1 MRQKLIIAATDF
13 SANADQAVQRALAL
27 ARRRGAEL
35 IIVHVIPPVVN
46 NSPLMDKLVKGEAET
61 TINDLAG
68 RLGKLSQE
76 ELQSRYLSKNG
87 DDRVQALCLEGKASG
102 AILKLVKERD
112 ADLLVIGA
120 TGAMGLAGS
129 LFGAS
134 AGKLLRKAPCSVLVV
149 RAQETGDAKS

>member
-1 MRQKLIIAATDF
+1 MRPKLIIAATDF

-35 IIVHVIPPVVN
+35 VIVHVIPPVLG
-46 NSPLMDKLVKGEAET
+46 NSPLMAKLAQGETET
-61 TINDLAG
+61 ALNDLAG
-68 RLGKLSQE
+68 RLRKLSQE
-76 ELQSRYLSKNG
+76 ELQSRYLSKSG
-87 DDRVQALCLEGKASG
+87 HEKVQALCLEGKASKV
-102 AILKLVKERD
+102 ILKLVKERA

-120 TGAMGLAGS
+120 TGATGLAGS

-149 RAQETGDAKS
+149 RAQETGDSKS